1 MILIVVGGYVGVLW
15 LLVKVGVFRK
25 WYGWMKVS
33 PIIVGLLV
41 FLAIFFPLNW
51 NAPIGDTTVTVGS
64 VGIKSPVAGRVT
76 RVHAQ
81 SWVPISKGDV
91 LIEIDRTAQ
100 QAALKQAKAQLLLAK
115 DQLKRKQGLLN
126 RSVVSEAEVEILR
139 ANVEVAESA
148 VTAAEVELSYTSIRA
163 PFDGIIPAITLLPGN
178 WAGANTDLLAFLD
191 VNNPFVNLILNQNQI
206 RNVKPGQSVEAVFR
220 TYPGRTFQG
229 TVKNLILSS
238 RDAEYVLDGAT
249 PKVPEIRD
257 TDYVVELE
265 LDMQGLVL
273 PPGASGQGIVL
284 TDKGT
289 KFQFINQ
296 LTLRMTSWMN
306 YL

>member
-1 MILIVVGGYVGVLW
+1 MILIVVGGYTGLLW
-15 LLVKVGVFRK
+15 LLVKIGVLKK

-33 PIIVGLLV
+33 PIVVGLVV

-51 NAPIGDTTVTVGS
+51 NAPMGGTTVTMGS
-64 VGIKSPVAGRVT
+64 VGIKTPVAGRVT
-76 RVHAQ
+76 DVVAQ
-81 SWVPISKGDV
+81 SWVPIKEGDI
-91 LIEIDRTAQ
+91 LFEIDKTAP
-100 QAALKQAKAQLLLAK
+100 QAALKKAKAQLLLAK
-115 DQLKRKQGLLN
+115 DQLKRKQGLLT
-126 RSVVSEAEVEILR
+126 RDVVSESEVEILQ
-139 ANVEVAESA
+139 ANVEVAEAA
-148 VTAAEVELSYTSIRA
+148 VTAAEVELSYTTIRA
-163 PFDGIIPAITLLPGN
+163 PFDGMIPAMTLLPGS
-178 WAGANTDLLAFLD
+178 WANANTDLMAYLD
-191 VNNPFVNLILNQNQI
+191 VHNPFVVLVLNQNQI
-206 RNVKPGQSVEAVFR
+206 RNVKPGQTAEAVFR
-220 TYPGRTFQG
+220 TFPGRTFTG
-229 TVKNLILSS
+229 TVKGLFLSS

-249 PKVPEIRD
+249 PNVPQILD

-273 PPGASGQGIVL
+273 PPGSSGQGTVL